1 MPDIAYNFDIDKVYQ
16 ILLLSSTKAIG
27 KKNGYNIDE
36 NYNRTMVQSCVFM

>member
-27 KKNGYNIDE
+27 KKNKY
-36 NYNRTMVQSCVFM
+36 